1 MQEAQKEREE
11 KLVQLLLERI
21 ERYVKGDKVGFTTW
35 AQEEAHQLA
44 EAGEVAIKSKS
55 PLH

>member
-44 EAGEVAIKSKS
+44 EAGEVVNDV
-55 PLH
+55 L